1 LSFQNVEAH
10 GTAGGIVKNQAEK
23 IELQDGVESIGKLV
37 EEELEVAL
45 LGDCFADF
53 EESLELPHGLREGRR
68 RGDFGSCV

>member
-1 LSFQNVEAH
+1 MEAH
-10 GTAGGIVKNQAEK
+10 GAAGGIVKNQAEK